1 MADSAKC
8 DMSEKVSAHRT
19 RKTAFVKEAEKK
31 KKKKKRMRFM
41 P

>member
-19 RKTAFVKEAEKK
+19 RKTASVKEGEEEKK
-31 KKKKKRMRFM
+31 NCMRFM